1 VLVVLRSEGYS
12 LMWPNHLGTR
22 PYEAGFADQVV
33 RVDWIPGSVFSP
45 PTNWFHQ
52 HFNTGAEPAL
62 QLALRCGSQ
71 KFPLGIRVAAIRAG
85 VYTSVKQGGTLIEYE
100 DEDPAIRATY
110 EQELAAK
117 GIVPNMNFDAAVNGD

>member
-1 VLVVLRSEGYS
+1 
-12 LMWPNHLGTR
+12 M
-22 PYEAGFADQVV
+22 
-33 RVDWIPGSVFSP
+33 PGSVFSP

-85 VYTSVKQGGTLIEYE
+85 VYTSVKQGGTLIEYD

-110 EQELAAK
+110 EMELGKK
-117 GIVPNMNFDAAVNGD
+117 GIAPDMNYDAAANDD